1 MRDECI
7 IAVSKAAAK
16 IGRALK
22 PKDFDNIEQRLNQA
36 RKDIAATEGDAFE
49 ALTTKEQVT
58 KAAQRVAQDI
68 AADTR
73 RKAENVARAVAAKEQ
88 ATKFVKGQVAKG
100 EHPVEAVNRMNVTDQ
115 DLGANVSA
123 LEQERRGIYS
133 FAMRN
138 ILAMY
143 NTTKKWAGFWTDKNA
158 VRDVVR
164 EINGEDTGNMAARHA
179 AKKWL
184 DASELLRKQYN
195 ELGGNIRKLAY
206 GYLPHKWN
214 TYKLS
219 RISADTFANEIVPRL
234 KRTMYRDETGRRL
247 TDEQLT
253 EMVKQIHFNA
263 TTDGAFGAGHESSLA
278 NRHQDRRVL
287 HFNTADD
294 WLDVNAKYGTGS
306 VLETMLSHGNTMSKE
321 IAAMKV
327 WGPSPDHTFAQV
339 LVEAGQ
345 MARKADPQT
354 SEKTDAK
361 MHVAT
366 SMYNAAIG
374 RLGPIA
380 NMKVHR
386 VAQVIRSINLLKL
399 GGSAVSALS
408 DGSNVTAVARSWSIP
423 YVRRYLFGLKAW
435 LNADFRRQVM
445 SQGYGLEAMNHS
457 IARFGEEA
465 MSTGVTGRFAQTMLK
480 LFLVNFEDTVRRV
493 GSAAMLGSEIE
504 RLAAK
509 HETMDT
515 LHPHDNVV
523 ITHRGV
529 NATDWAVWRLA
540 GERLNAD
547 KISQIPD
554 SAIAHLGNPD
564 TLRRD
569 AAQKLIGVVL
579 SDIDTVVPLMTAKM
593 VGKVDASGFN
603 TKRGTVGGELIRSF
617 LTFKSFPLS
626 NFQNHLDRMA
636 GRPTLGGS
644 AAYAAQVIATST
656 IMGAITVQ
664 LKALANGENPQDMTD
679 LKYWGRA
686 VVQGGALGLYFDIL
700 AGALV
705 NLHGDKP
712 KDAATAIVDQ
722 MGPTAGTIK
731 DLIEMLST
739 GAAGN
744 ADKAGEKASRI
755 VSGMAPKPFY
765 AKAAIDRMVF
775 QRIIDFF
782 NPGASDRMRERVQN
796 QYHSGFYWPPS
807 ESDTM
812 YPPESPNL
820 RTAVGE
826 RQ

>member
-1 MRDECI
+1 MRQECI
-7 IAVSKAAAK
+7 IAVSRAAAQM
-16 IGRALK
+16 GRALK
-22 PKDFDNIEQRLNQA
+22 PKDFDNIEQRITQA
-36 RKDIAATEGDAFE
+36 RKDIAAQMGDPFQL
-49 ALTTKEQVT
+49 LTRQEQLK
-58 KAAQRVAQDI
+58 KAADRIAADI
-68 AADTR
+68 VADTR
-73 RKAENVARAVAAKEQ
+73 RKAENIVRAVAAKQ
-88 ATKFVKGQVAKG
+88 RAMQFIHGQVAKG
-100 EHPVEAVNRMNVTDQ
+100 EHAVEAINRINVTDQ
-115 DLGANVSA
+115 DLGSDISS
-123 LEQERRGIYS
+123 LEQERRGIYA
-133 FAMRN
+133 FAMRGV
-138 ILAMY
+138 LATY

-164 EINGEDTGNMAARHA
+164 EINGEDTGNQAAKHA

-184 DASELLRKQYN
+184 DATELLRRQYN
-195 ELGGNIRKLAY
+195 ELGGNIRQLAY

-219 RISADTFANEIVPRL
+219 RISADEFAREIVPRL
-234 KRTMYRDETGRRL
+234 KRTLYRDETGHVLTTAEL
-247 TDEQLT
+247 TD
-253 EMVKQIHFNA
+253 MVKAIHFNA
-263 TTDGAFGAGHESSLA
+263 TTDGAFGAGHEASMA

-287 HFNTADD
+287 HFNSADD
-294 WLDVNAKYGTGS
+294 WLDVNKKYGTGS

-327 WGPSPDHTFAQV
+327 WGPSPDHTFQQV
-339 LVEAGQ
+339 LVDAGK
-345 MARKADPQT
+345 MAREADPK
-354 SEKTDAK
+354 SAEKTDAK
-361 MHVAT
+361 MHTAT

-380 NMKVHR
+380 NMKIHR
-386 VAQVIRSINLLKL
+386 IAQTIRSVNLLKL
-399 GGSAVSALS
+399 GGSALSAMS

-423 YVRRYLFGLKAW
+423 YVRRYLYGLKAW
-435 LNADFRRQVM
+435 LSTDFRSKVM

-465 MSTGVTGRFAQTMLK
+465 MSSGVTGRFAQTMLK
-480 LFLVNFEDTVRRV
+480 LFLVNFEDTVRRA
-493 GSAAMLGSEIE
+493 GSAAMLGNEIE
-504 RLAAK
+504 RLAGQHQSMA
-509 HETMDT
+509 T
-515 LHPHDNVV
+515 LHPQDNHVLL
-523 ITHRGV
+523 HRGV
-529 NATDWAVWRLA
+529 SDTDWAVWRAA
-540 GERLNAD
+540 GAGLDAD

-554 SAIAHLGNPD
+554 AAIAHLGNPD
-564 TLRRD
+564 QLRRD
-569 AAQKLIGVVL
+569 AAQKLIGVIL
-579 SDIDTVVPLMTAKM
+579 SDVDTVVPLMTAKM

-603 TKRGTVGGELIRSF
+603 TKRGTIGGELIRSF

-636 GRPTLGGS
+636 GMPTLGGS

-664 LKALANGENPQDMTD
+664 LKAMASGENPQDMTD

-722 MGPTAGTIK
+722 MGPTAGTLR
-731 DLIEMLST
+731 DLLSMLSM
-739 GAAGN
+739 ASEPA
-744 ADKAGEKASRI
+744 KAGEKAARI
-755 VSGMAPKPFY
+755 ASGMAPKPFY

-782 NPGASDRMRERVQN
+782 SPGSSARMQEHVQS
-796 QYHSGFYWPPS
+796 QYHSGHWWPPS
-807 ESDTM
+807 TSDTV
-812 YPPESPNL
+812 YPPQEL
-820 RTAVGE
+820 KYRTAVGD